1 MVIKRIFDLI
11 LSFFGIIIA
20 LPIFIFIPILNI
32 LSGSKVFFIQERI
45 GKNHKPFK
53 LIKFATMVE
62 NAHIIGGTLIHPN
75 DSRVTKVGAI
85 LRKTKINEI
94 PQLINVLKGDMS
106 FVGPRPLPKK
116 ELSIYKQ
123 NFAKK
128 IYTMKPGITGL
139 GSLYFYNEEM
149 LLPNDKEIA
158 EAFFKRVIIPHKV
171 ELELWYAEHR
181 NFILDIKIFIATLLL
196 VFMPSHLILS
206 YISKKLSGS
215 KVKEKANDII
225 KMQKDLMNKTNGKIE
240 EKKILAKEEN

>member
-62 NAHIIGGTLIHPN
+62 NAHIIGSTVTHQN
-75 DSRVTKVGAI
+75 DSRVTKIGAI
-85 LRKTKINEI
+85 LRKTKLNEI
-94 PQLINVLKGDMS
+94 PQLINVLIGDMS
-106 FVGPRPLPKK
+106 FVGPRPLPQK
-116 ELSIYKQ
+116 ELSMYEL
-123 NFAKK
+123 NWAKK
-128 IYTMKPGITGL
+128 IYSMKPGITGL

-149 LLPNDKEIA
+149 LLPENKDIA
-158 EAFFKRVIIPHKV
+158 EIFFKEVIIPHKV

-196 VFMPSHLILS
+196 VFMPSHIILS

-215 KVKEKANDII
+215 KVKEKANEII
-225 KMQKDLMNKTNGKIE
+225 KMQMDLINNET
-240 EKKILAKEEN
+240 EKSKSLAKEEN